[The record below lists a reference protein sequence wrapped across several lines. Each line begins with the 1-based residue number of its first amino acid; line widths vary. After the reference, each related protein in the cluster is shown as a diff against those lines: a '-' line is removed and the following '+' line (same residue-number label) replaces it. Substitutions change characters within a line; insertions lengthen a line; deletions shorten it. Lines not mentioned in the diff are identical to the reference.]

1 MYYLKRFL
9 LSALIPLWVLMD
21 FCWVMG
27 FEYLTMIFATL
38 SILSSLFLSFYTTG
52 VRRLENLILFFWIVG
67 NFLWA
72 LGDFYEWEFDEVP
85 AILFGL
91 AAILSVNYIQIIIRK
106 IDIFK

>member
-21 FCWVMG
+21 FSWSMDWEFLTMG
-27 FEYLTMIFATL
+27 FSTL
-38 SILSSLFLSFYTTG
+38 AILSSLFLIAYTTG

-72 LGDFYEWEFDEVP
+72 LGDFYEWEFDDIP

-91 AAILSVNYIQIIIRK
+91 AAILSVNYIQIILRK